1 MCERHVVVVEGFR
14 AWKLSGAELPHW
26 ADSSIWSMGLQAERS
41 ASAWT
46 AQGDQDDGKLSVYW
60 YRSVELTGKW
70 KNCSVLGQGGLI
82 ENDLY
87 NVFLWPSVFTN
98 LKHSYSENVGFLEC
112 VGLFLLVCLFF
123 FVCVCVCFKCLDD
136 KVASL
141 IGFSFLM
148 TLECDL
154 SVMLGRKLISSC
166 EHSYFKTEV
175 HITVT

>member
-1 MCERHVVVVEGFR
+1 MC
-14 AWKLSGAELPHW
+14 GA
-26 ADSSIWSMGLQAERS
+26 
-41 ASAWT
+41 
-46 AQGDQDDGKLSVYW
+46 
-60 YRSVELTGKW
+60 
-70 KNCSVLGQGGLI
+70 
-82 ENDLY
+82 
-87 NVFLWPSVFTN
+87 FF
-98 LKHSYSENVGFLEC
+98 
-112 VGLFLLVCLFF
+112 VGLFVFF
-123 FVCVCVCFKCLDD
+123 MCVCVCFKCLYD